1 MVFELVCTYL
11 RSQKQRLS
19 LLGLACLI
27 LRVFLSDVADSL
39 TGPDAGEVPGG
50 AYPSLTHIW
59 LWAQHP
65 WNQPVAPFLSFI
77 SRVIME
83 DTLRPAAFI
92 PRVVQVVLLP
102 SSPIKPHLLIMQTG
116 MDPEGKGHSGAWPT
130 MASSCDSWLLVV
142 EAVGVRVRALAPRSR
157 SLGLHTP
164 RQWTSLAGRE

>member
-83 DTLRPAAFI
+83 DTLSPAAPQGGSGCAAAFI
-92 PRVVQVVLLP
+92 PNKAPPPYHANWDGPRGQ
-102 SSPIKPHLLIMQTG
+102 
-116 MDPEGKGHSGAWPT
+116 
-130 MASSCDSWLLVV
+130 
-142 EAVGVRVRALAPRSR
+142 RALRGMAHY
-157 SLGLHTP
+157 G
-164 RQWTSLAGRE
+164 